1 MAFDPLNFTSNA
13 GKTIGSLATQSASAV
28 TSGLSGNFISNLSK
42 TGLSLDSLK
51 SVSAEKMDSLNSSLS
66 GVAGYRITQQDLFKS
81 RSADSSSEPIS
92 SVNRS
97 RQSQQVKQ
105 ERFPSNLSELEYM
118 QIEFSKYDRPSPLMP
133 AKFNTEYT
141 VALPLPRDLSEQ
153 HSVRINPQDTG
164 LLGMFTDQIKSIITG
179 AQGKETRSSADLAE
193 DSIGIMYAGAATV
206 ASSISVPGIS
216 GEQAAQT
223 AGQFLKAVPNPHIS
237 VFFNGVDMRP
247 PMEFSWL
254 FTARNAAESAK
265 IKNIVKQF
273 KQRTL
278 PAVSTGAQNLMSY
291 PQMVRLTLFPWGE
304 QFSPGKEM
312 TGTMPIYKLGLI
324 SAIHVNYSPNGLSFF
339 NNDAASPTFVVFS
352 FTFQEIE
359 VITSRDYGNLEGVD
373 EPTLAKDAMNTISRA
388 KDYVIEK
395 AAPLFGG
402 Q

>member
-28 TSGLSGNFISNLSK
+28 TSTLSGNFINGLSK

-81 RSADSSSEPIS
+81 RSADSSSEPIAT
-92 SVNRS
+92 VTQS
-97 RQSQQVKQ
+97 RESQQTKQ
-105 ERFPSNLSELEYM
+105 ERFPLNLSDAEYM

-133 AKFNTEYT
+133 AKFNTEYS

-164 LLGMFTDQIKSIITG
+164 LLGMFTDQIKSIVDT
-179 AQGKETRSSADLAE
+179 AQGKGSNNDVQ
-193 DSIGIMYAGAATV
+193 DSVGLMYAG
-206 ASSISVPGIS
+206 ISTAVQQSGIGIPGLS
-216 GEQAAQT
+216 GEQVAQT

-254 FTARNAAESAK
+254 FTARNPTESSK
-265 IKNIVKQF
+265 IKNIIKQF

-278 PAVSTGAQNLMSY
+278 PAVSKGAQNLMAY

-304 QFSPGKEM
+304 KFNQNGNW
-312 TGTMPIYKLGLI
+312 TGTMPMYKLGLI
-324 SAIHVNYSPNGLSFF
+324 SAIHINYSPNGLSFF
-339 NNDAASPTFVVFS
+339 NDPQSSPTFVVFS

-359 VITSRDYGNLEGVD
+359 VITGQDYGNNDHPEV
-373 EPTLAKDAMNTISRA
+373 TKKDIDKLVKGGIAILSN
-388 KDYVIEK
+388 VEK
-395 AAPLFGG
+395 NFSGG
-402 Q
+402 N

>member
-51 SVSAEKMDSLNSSLS
+51 SVASDKMDSLNSSLS

-81 RSADSSSEPIS
+81 RSASSSEPITA
-92 SVNRS
+92 VNQS
-97 RQSQQVKQ
+97 RESQQTKQ
-105 ERFPSNLSELEYM
+105 ERFPLSLSDTEYM
-118 QIEFSKYDRPSPLMP
+118 LIEFSKYDRPSPLMP
-133 AKFNTEYT
+133 AKFNTEYS
-141 VALPLPRDLSEQ
+141 VSLPLPRDLSEQ

-164 LLGMFTDQIKSIITG
+164 LLGMFTDQIKSIMNGVTG
-179 AQGKETRSSADLAE
+179 TEKRSSSDLAE
-193 DSIGIMYAGAATV
+193 DSVGIMYAGAKNL
-206 ASSISVPGIS
+206 ASSINVAGIS
-216 GEQAAQT
+216 GEQAAET

-237 VFFNGVDMRP
+237 VFFNGVDMRQ

-254 FTARNAAESAK
+254 FTARNVTESNK
-265 IKNIVKQF
+265 IKNIIKQF
-273 KQRTL
+273 KKRTL

-304 QFSPGKEM
+304 QFIPGSEWS
-312 TGTMPIYKLGLI
+312 GTMPMYKLGLI

-339 NNDAASPTFVVFS
+339 NDDMSSPVFVVFS

-359 VITSRDYGNLEGVD
+359 VITGKDYGNDDG
-373 EPTLAKDAMNTISRA
+373 PTLAKDAMNGLGKI
-388 KDYVIEK
+388 KDYLVDK
-395 AAPLFGG
+395 GSKLLGG
-402 Q
+402 E

>member
-28 TSGLSGNFISNLSK
+28 TSGLSGNFINGLSK

-81 RSADSSSEPIS
+81 RSADSSSEPNAT
-92 SVNRS
+92 VTQS
-97 RQSQQVKQ
+97 RESQQTKQ
-105 ERFPSNLSELEYM
+105 ERFPLNLSEAEYM

-133 AKFNTEYT
+133 AKFNTEYS

-164 LLGMFTDQIKSIITG
+164 LLGMFTDQIKSIADT
-179 AQGKETRSSADLAE
+179 AQGKGSNNDVQ
-193 DSIGIMYAGAATV
+193 DSVGLMYAG
-206 ASSISVPGIS
+206 ISTAVQQSGIGIPGLS
-216 GEQAAQT
+216 GEQVAQT

-254 FTARNAAESAK
+254 FTARNPAESSK
-265 IKNIVKQF
+265 IKNIIKQF

-278 PAVSTGAQNLMSY
+278 PAVSKGAQNLMAY

-304 QFSPGKEM
+304 KFNQNGNW
-312 TGTMPIYKLGLI
+312 TGTMPMYKLGLI
-324 SAIHVNYSPNGLSFF
+324 SAIHINYSPNGLSFF
-339 NNDAASPTFVVFS
+339 NDPQSSPTFVVFS

-359 VITSRDYGNLEGVD
+359 VITGQDYGNNDHPEVTKEDIDKLKKG
-373 EPTLAKDAMNTISRA
+373 ANTILSN
-388 KDYVIEK
+388 VEK
-395 AAPLFGG
+395 NFSGG
-402 Q
+402 N